1 MTFWKY
7 FFQKLTEFTLGNNV
21 LDAPASNRDGFV
33 WRDTCVPSNKQNRPI
48 WRNRAYLHLDT
59 PNLQEL
65 FLEKL
70 TQFSL
75 DNSVLNAPASN
86 SDGFLKKYMCSFNLS
101 EKPIWRKQ
109 RLSPS

>member
-1 MTFWKY
+1 MFFWKH

-21 LDAPASNRDGFV
+21 LDAPASNTDGFV

-48 WRNRAYLHLDT
+48 WRNKAYLHLDT

-70 TQFSL
+70 SKFSL
-75 DNSVLNAPASN
+75 DNNAVDAPASYTH
-86 SDGFLKKYMCSFNLS
+86 SFL
-101 EKPIWRKQ
+101 WRDTCV
-109 RLSPS
+109 PST